1 MPVLRPLLFL
11 SLLLCA
17 APAAADV
24 TGRYRNG
31 EQTMSIEVSDAGP
44 ARLGQ
49 DGGDSYTIFNGDE
62 GFVVSNEGGATV
74 VMRWSDMIAV
84 LDAEVARLLG
94 DVPQPTPE
102 PQGSPN
108 NWETVGPATI
118 EGRAGVEYS
127 FPGETM
133 APGDTIVLSN
143 DSRLAPLG
151 RAWARAF
158 AMMPS
163 FGGLFGRTEA
173 PATRQ
178 LAALLA
184 ARAPLQLGP
193 IRLIDARFEAIDP
206 GRFALPGEPLSREEV
221 AAQFRDR
228 MQAQLSESPQ

>member
-1 MPVLRPLLFL
+1 MLRPLLFL
-11 SLLLCA
+11 WLLLCA

-31 EQTMSIEVSDAGP
+31 DQTMSIEVNDAGLT
-44 ARLGQ
+44 RLGQ

-62 GFVVSNEGGATV
+62 GFIVSNEGGGTV
-74 VMRWSDMIAV
+74 VMRWSDMVAV

-94 DVPQPTPE
+94 ETPGPAPE
-102 PQGSPN
+102 PQESAER
-108 NWETVGPATI
+108 WQTVGPATV

-133 APGDTIVLSN
+133 APGDTIVLSD

-163 FGGLFGRTEA
+163 FGGLFGRTGT

-184 ARAPLQLGP
+184 GRGPLQLGP
-193 IRLIDARFEAIDP
+193 IRLIDARFGTIDP
-206 GRFALPGEPLSREEV
+206 GRFALPGEPMSREEV

-228 MQAQLSESPQ
+228 MQANLAESPQ